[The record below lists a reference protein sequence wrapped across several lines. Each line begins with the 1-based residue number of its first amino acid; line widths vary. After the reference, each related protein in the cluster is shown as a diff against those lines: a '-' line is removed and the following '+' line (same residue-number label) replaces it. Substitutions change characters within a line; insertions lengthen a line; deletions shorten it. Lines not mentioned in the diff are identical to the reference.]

1 MDSGIGLPSKKYE
14 WMRLEKKV
22 LDHGHLEPDETG
34 ALIAELRIRFFP
46 EKADLILNDPIVV
59 VCSD

>member
-1 MDSGIGLPSKKYE
+1 
-14 WMRLEKKV
+14 MRLEKKV